1 MPVPGCTN
9 GAGQNAAGKGS
20 WNVMWDKGPVTQV
33 IARRLQDMIRSGEL
47 KVGDRLP
54 SQRILSEQMNVSRPS
69 LREALLTLETLGLVQ
84 TLPARGTFVRDP
96 ASRPAQAVWRYD
108 DAHDLRDVFQTRL
121 LIEGE
126 ICGLTAEAMTPEII
140 DRLQMAAGTFRDAWH
155 RGDLMAHVEA
165 DLALHRGIA
174 DACPNRMLANVYA
187 NMQHLL
193 SETQRQPIPNTDP
206 TRMLHS
212 IEEHRSIIAA
222 LEDRDADAARR
233 HMQQHIRNTA
243 RCAGHSV

>member
-1 MPVPGCTN
+1 MPVRDAQMAPGEC
-9 GAGQNAAGKGS
+9 AARKGS
-20 WNVMWDKGPVTQV
+20 WDVMWDKEPVTQV

-54 SQRILSEQMNVSRPS
+54 SQRILSDQMNVSRPS

-96 ASRPAQAVWRYD
+96 AARPAQTVWRYD
-108 DAHDLRDVFQTRL
+108 AAHDLRDVFQTRL

-126 ICGLTAEAMTPEII
+126 ICALASTAMTRETLDALRI
-140 DRLQMAAGTFRDAWH
+140 AAGTFRDAWQ
-155 RGDLMAHVEA
+155 RGDLVAHVEA

-206 TRMLHS
+206 KRMLQS
-212 IEEHRSIIAA
+212 IEEHRAIIAA
-222 LEDRDADAARR
+222 LEDRDPEAARR
-233 HMQQHIRNTA
+233 YMHQHIRNTA
-243 RCAGHSV
+243 RCAGHDV

>member
-1 MPVPGCTN
+1 M
-9 GAGQNAAGKGS
+9 
-20 WNVMWDKGPVTQV
+20 MWDKAPVTQM

-47 KVGDRLP
+47 KAGERLP
-54 SQRILSEQMNVSRPS
+54 SQRVLSEQMNVSRPT

-84 TLPARGTFVRDP
+84 TLPARGTFVRDQ
-96 ASRPAQAVWRYD
+96 ASRPAQAAWRYD

-121 LIEGE
+121 LIEAE
-126 ICGLTAEAMTPEII
+126 ICALAAEAMTWDTI
-140 DRLQMAAGTFRDAWH
+140 DTLQSAAATFRDAWH
-155 RGDLMAHVEA
+155 RGDLVAHVEA
-165 DLALHRGIA
+165 DLALHQAIA

-206 TRMLHS
+206 DRMLQS

-222 LEDRDADAARR
+222 LEGQDAEGARR

-243 RCAGHSV
+243 HCAGHSV